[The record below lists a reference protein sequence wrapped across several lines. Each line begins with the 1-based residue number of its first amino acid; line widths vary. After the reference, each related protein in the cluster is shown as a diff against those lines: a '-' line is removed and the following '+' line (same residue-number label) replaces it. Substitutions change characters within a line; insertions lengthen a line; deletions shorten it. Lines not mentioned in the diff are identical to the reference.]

1 MPRLLVSNAD
11 NEFVGRLITR
21 WPRTTRS
28 RSAPWPSTRRTV
40 AVEGPNIEPVTEP
53 ADETHALLTM
63 PTDDEAADR
72 AMSLIDAVD
81 AHLVFIANE
90 MDPQHRRVIE
100 HIKSSGSPWTIL
112 HPVSMMDFSFA
123 ALPAQISMG
132 GVVFGIS
139 GRTPIGFVSAA
150 DVMRVL
156 TVIVEGEGH
165 EGQEYVLSGPAA
177 VDMPTV
183 VKEVSAVL
191 GQADR
196 LHRSA
201 GAGPQEPDGAIR
213 PAGPRHDRAPGDEPY
228 ARVARRAGRHRD
240 RHGPGTDRRGPESV
254 SQWL

>member
-1 MPRLLVSNAD
+1 M
-11 NEFVGRLITR
+11 
-21 WPRTTRS
+21 
-28 RSAPWPSTRRTV
+28 

-63 PTDDEAADR
+63 PTDDGAADR

-90 MDPQHRRVIE
+90 RDPQHRRVIE
-100 HIKSSGSPWTIL
+100 HIKASGSPWTIL

-156 TVIVEGEGH
+156 TVIVEGDGH
-165 EGQEYVLSGPAA
+165 AGQEYVLSGPAA

-183 VKEVSAVL
+183 VEEVSTVL
-191 GQADR
+191 GRQIDYIDLPEQDLKNLMVQYGRQDPDMIERLVMSHMRAWRDGHAD
-196 LHRSA
+196 
-201 GAGPQEPDGAIR
+201 I
-213 PAGPRHDRAPGDEPY
+213 
-228 ARVARRAGRHRD
+228 VT
-240 RHGPGTDRRGPESV
+240 GTVLELTGEEPESV
-254 SQWL
+254 AQWLSRHADDYPSSQSLVQKAASKMVRARYRDRILK